1 MDTTKNLKLIK
12 WRWGE
17 GRRDISVA
25 LNDTVFY
32 RIMNICYQSG
42 LLKKLPKYPE

>member
-1 MDTTKNLKLIK
+1 MNKVGVLIRQGSVDTTKNLKLIK

-25 LNDTVFY
+25 LNDMVFY
-32 RIMNICYQSG
+32 RIMNICY
-42 LLKKLPKYPE
+42 